1 MAREYEGIARALAS
15 KGRYGDTMLMH
26 VNPIEVELLNRYSPG
41 GITVNPDTGQAEAI
55 LPLLALLGLGGLA
68 APAAAAAPVI
78 ASTVAPIVASTVAP
92 TLATALGATIPTAV
106 STGAATGAAIAPEVV
121 AAGLEGVLAAGLP
134 EVAAIAPEVAVT
146 AGEVAAAGL
155 PEVGTTVG
163 EVAATTLP
171 EVGVEAAP
179 YALGEGTQLAS
190 NVTPGVITDVA
201 QLPMGTS
208 QALHGAQ
215 AGAVSGGGAAQVPLT
230 GGQALNAALS
240 TGAQAIG
247 DFAGGIGG
255 AIGSM
260 TLPEAIMAGSLATGA
275 GTMIAEEVAGDEGP
289 PEGWDSDEDPG
300 PSSYAGP
307 ASWSGDITGD
317 PSGPAPWAGDI
328 TGEASP
334 PFSPGGGG
342 YIASGDPS
350 DSPYVQSG
358 DLGIPE
364 EGIFGTEAS
373 PLLESPDLSGYE
385 SPPGVY
391 ETGGEGLGA
400 LAEAV
405 EPLGGGIAEGIPEG
419 MDIGEVM
426 AGFEELKSGLGM
438 TDITI
443 EEYIA
448 MLNQQSYG
456 GLAYG

>member
-1 MAREYEGIARALAS
+1 MAREYEGLARVLAS

-55 LPLLALLGLGGLA
+55 LPLLALLGLAPA
-68 APAAAAAPVI
+68 ATAAAAAPVI

-121 AAGLEGVLAAGLP
+121 AAGLEGVL
-134 EVAAIAPEVAVT
+134 
-146 AGEVAAAGL
+146 AAGL

-373 PLLESPDLSGYE
+373 PLLQTPDLSGYE
-385 SPPGVY
+385 SPPGVYDTEYQSTPGVY